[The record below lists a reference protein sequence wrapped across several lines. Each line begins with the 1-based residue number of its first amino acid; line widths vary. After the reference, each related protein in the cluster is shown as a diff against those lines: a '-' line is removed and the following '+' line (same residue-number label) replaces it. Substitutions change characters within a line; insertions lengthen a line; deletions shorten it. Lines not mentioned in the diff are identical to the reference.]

1 MKKMLEIERESSSIR
16 YGSSPIWLSG
26 KLLIISMLS
35 PPSDQMTKK
44 QTLVIMEIQIFDTR
58 NLANESALEK
68 VLGYFT
74 NFRVN
79 EH

>member
-1 MKKMLEIERESSSIR
+1 MII
-16 YGSSPIWLSG
+16 G
-26 KLLIISMLS
+26 KLVTTISMLS
-35 PPSDQMTKK
+35 PPSDQITKK
-44 QTLVIMEIQIFDTR
+44 QTLVIMEIHIFDTR
-58 NLANESALEK
+58 NLADESALEK